1 MTHAPPPDW
10 WQSLYDDIVADL
22 FLVRKDKA
30 ELQATVA
37 FLMDQLKL
45 SAGTCLFDQCCGIGS
60 LSLPLARAGVQVR
73 GVDQAARY
81 IERAWRQ
88 AQAEGL
94 SCQFHVGDAFDFQLD
109 QAVDAA
115 LNWGTSFGNADD
127 PRNLQMLC
135 RAFQSLRP
143 GGRFALDVLNVP
155 RLLRHFQPY
164 LCHQSNEHGETLLV
178 RESTLD
184 LAGGSLR
191 QRWLFVLPD
200 GSRQVRQSAIR
211 LYLPHHL
218 AGMLQT
224 CGFAD
229 ITFHGGVRGEP
240 LGLDS
245 HRCILIARR
254 PA

>member
-1 MTHAPPPDW
+1 MTHPAPPDW
-10 WQSLYDDIVADL
+10 WQTLYDAIVADL
-22 FLVRKDKA
+22 VLVRKDQP

-37 FLMDQLKL
+37 FLTDRLHL
-45 SAGTCLFDQCCGIGS
+45 LAGTSLFDQCCGIGS
-60 LSLPLARAGVQVR
+60 LALPLARAGVLVR
-73 GVDQAARY
+73 GVDQAAGY
-81 IERAWRQ
+81 IERARRQ

-94 SCQFHVGDAFDFQLD
+94 PCQFHVGDAFDFQPD
-109 QAVDAA
+109 QAVDAV

-127 PRNLQMLC
+127 QRNLQMLR
-135 RAFQSLRP
+135 RAFQALRP
-143 GGRFALDVLNVP
+143 GGRFALDYQNVP
-155 RLLRHFQPY
+155 RLLRHFQPF
-164 LCHQSNEHGETLLV
+164 LVHQSDKPGQTLIV

-200 GSRQVRQSAIR
+200 GNRQVRHSAVR

-218 AGMLQT
+218 AGMLQQ

-245 HRCILIARR
+245 PRCIVIARR